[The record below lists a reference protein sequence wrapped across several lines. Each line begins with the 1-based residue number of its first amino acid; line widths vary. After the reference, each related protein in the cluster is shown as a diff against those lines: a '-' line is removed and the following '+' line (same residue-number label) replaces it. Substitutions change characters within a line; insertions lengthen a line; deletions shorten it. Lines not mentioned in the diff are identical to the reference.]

1 VYPEYKQRT
10 APVTLRST
18 EKSNSLR
25 MRVFA
30 GPNGSGKSTVIKSVR
45 NYNTESGKIDFGYYV
60 NADELAKELT
70 KGKFRF
76 SKYKVRTNRSEFL
89 KLAKSSGLLGKE
101 FSQARF
107 TSAFTLH
114 NDRIRIRTVKHTER
128 IAQILADFLRKK
140 LLEAQQKFS
149 FETVF
154 SHHSKL
160 DIMREAKQHG
170 YKVYLYFVATNS
182 PDINKDR
189 VAIRV
194 KQGGHD
200 VPSNKIESRYYRSLE
215 QLFDAAQICYQCFFF
230 DNSGDRPVLFARFKQ
245 INGKKIWKKIKQK
258 DVPDWFIRYYADKV
272 KKR

>member
-1 VYPEYKQRT
+1 
-10 APVTLRST
+10 
-18 EKSNSLR
+18 

-45 NYNTESGKIDFGYYV
+45 EYKTESGKIDFGYYI
-60 NADELAKELT
+60 NADELAKDLK

-76 SKYKVRTNRSEFL
+76 SKFRVRTNRKDFL
-89 KLAKSSGLLGKE
+89 HAAKSSGLLDKE
-101 FSQARF
+101 FSQAKF
-107 TSAFTLH
+107 ISAFKLH
-114 NDRIRIRTVKHTER
+114 NDRLRIRTAKHTDR

-140 LLEAQQKFS
+140 LLDGQQKFS

-154 SHHSKL
+154 SHPSKL
-160 DIMREAKQHG
+160 DIMRDANHRG

-200 VPSNKIESRYYRSLE
+200 VPPDKIENRYYRSLE

-230 DNSGDRPVLFARFKQ
+230 DNSGDRPVLFTHFKQ
-245 INGKKIWKKIKQK
+245 INGVKTWKKIKQK
-258 DVPDWFIRYYADKV
+258 DAPDWFIRYYADKV
-272 KKR
+272 KKKKA